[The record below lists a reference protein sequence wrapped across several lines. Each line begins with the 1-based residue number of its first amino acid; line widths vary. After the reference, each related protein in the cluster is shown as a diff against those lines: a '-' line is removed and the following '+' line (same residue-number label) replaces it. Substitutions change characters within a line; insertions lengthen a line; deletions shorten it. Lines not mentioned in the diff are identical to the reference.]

1 MWYACKSIA
10 GIAMHN
16 LMELIVLHANWS
28 LTLHHDDEACLVSA
42 SLRYSCSVPV
52 ATAREERW

>member
-10 GIAMHN
+10 GVIMHN
-16 LMELIVLHANWS
+16 VMELIVLHANWS

-42 SLRYSCSVPV
+42 SLRYSCSIPV
-52 ATAREERW
+52 ATTREERW